1 MEALAD
7 LRALGMDTVLL
18 DVTDTAAIT
27 AAKEEIHSLT
37 GGKLDILVNN
47 ACVLGYLATDDLLLM
62 IANHPVEYVR
72 AASSAEANIGTDGN
86 ASQIVPFLLLTLI
99 WKT

>member
-7 LRALGMDTVLL
+7 LKALGMDTVLL

-27 AAKEEIHSLT
+27 AAKEQVHSLT

-47 ACVLGYLATDDLLLM
+47 ACVL
-62 IANHPVEYVR
+62 
-72 AASSAEANIGTDGN
+72 SAI
-86 ASQIVPFLLLTLI
+86 L
-99 WKT
+99 K